1 MGIIKMKFATMFF
14 VCVASFVFGQ
24 QGSLSVKV
32 NKDTIAKDEVVT
44 VEFLLDN
51 LTGSFQAPDFRGF
64 QVVSGPNTSSSF
76 RMMNGEVSQKKS
88 YSYALVPMDEG
99 NLLIGPATVDN
110 EGEIVS
116 TEEIEIF
123 VHNSYR
129 SSKSSAKD
137 RTFIYGV
144 ENDIEPKSQKK
155 KRPLKKI

>member
-1 MGIIKMKFATMFF
+1 MFCI
-14 VCVASFVFGQ
+14 CVASLVFGQ

-51 LTGSFQAPDFRGF
+51 LTGNFQAPDFRGF

-76 RMMNGEVSQKKS
+76 SMMNGEVSQKKS

-99 NLLIGPATVDN
+99 NLLIGPA
-110 EGEIVS
+110 IVENNGNVIS
-116 TEEIEIF
+116 TEDIEIY
-123 VHNSYR
+123 VSDKYR
-129 SSKSSAKD
+129 SNKSGKKD
-137 RTFIYGV
+137 RTFIYES
-144 ENDIEPKSQKK
+144 ENDSPPKTPKK

>member
-1 MGIIKMKFATMFF
+1 MSVFKRNLVAIFCVF
-14 VCVASFVFGQ
+14 VVSFVFGQ

-51 LTGSFQAPDFRGF
+51 LTGNFQAPDFRGF

-88 YSYALVPMDEG
+88 YSYALVPMEEG
-99 NLLIGPATVDN
+99 SLLIGPATVEND
-110 EGEIVS
+110 GDVMS
-116 TEEIEIF
+116 TEDIEIF
-123 VHNSYR
+123 VSDNYR
-129 SSKSSAKD
+129 SSAKD
-137 RTFIYGV
+137 RTFIYGL

>member
-1 MGIIKMKFATMFF
+1 MSIFKRKLATVFC

-51 LTGSFQAPDFRGF
+51 LTGNFQAPDFRGF

-88 YSYALVPMDEG
+88 YSYALVPMEEG
-99 NLLIGPATVDN
+99 NLLIGPATVEND
-110 EGEIVS
+110 GDIIS
-116 TEEIEIF
+116 TEDIEIY
-123 VHNSYR
+123 VSDRYR
-129 SSKSSAKD
+129 SSRSSAKD
-137 RTFIYGV
+137 RTFIYDS
-144 ENDIEPKSQKK
+144 ESNSPSKTPKK